1 MNIKARFI
9 KSSTAFL
16 VLLFAAKI
24 SFAQMQATTPKVE
37 TVIYKLQKS
46 DYAVNGNA
54 LQTSLQQIN
63 GITIT
68 KFCDKYNKIFL
79 ILQVNRIMQPND
91 NNIVS
96 AITTVSI
103 GYKKVESNNIQNIL
117 TFCN

>member
-1 MNIKARFI
+1 LAKPGVAVLM
-9 KSSTAFL
+9 
-16 VLLFAAKI
+16 LLFVTKI
-24 SFAQMQATTPKVE
+24 SFAQQQKTIPQIE
-37 TVIYKLQKS
+37 TVVYKLQKS

-63 GITIT
+63 GVTIT

-91 NNIVS
+91 SNIVS

>member
-1 MNIKARFI
+1 MNIKAMLI
-9 KSSTAFL
+9 KSSAVLL
-16 VLLFAAKI
+16 VLVFAAKI
-24 SFAQMQATTPKVE
+24 SFAQAQTITPKVE

-46 DYAVNGNA
+46 DYAINGNA
-54 LQTSLQQIN
+54 LRTSLLQIN
-63 GITIT
+63 GITIN

-79 ILQVNRIMQPND
+79 ILQVNRIIQPND

-103 GYKKVESNNIQNIL
+103 GYKKIESSNIQNIL